1 VRGRTGAEGYS
12 IVVEILHAFSMG
24 SMVFCRDCCED
35 WNVDCSV
42 SLRRSFDGIEWVV
55 WKSVHAVVI

>member
-1 VRGRTGAEGYS
+1 M
-12 IVVEILHAFSMG
+12 HFSMG

-35 WNVDCSV
+35 WNVNCSV
-42 SLRRSFDGIEWVV
+42 SLSSFDGIEWVV